1 VTARVTARVTAKVR
15 ARARVMA
22 NLTEL
27 MREPGNG
34 WPFASARSERTERS
48 HSFILAIFPGV
59 APPLRRERWYALF
72 SMSMKALRYTCNTG
86 WAGVRATT
94 TL

>member
-1 VTARVTARVTAKVR
+1 
-15 ARARVMA
+15 MC
-22 NLTEL
+22 
-27 MREPGNG
+27 EPGNG

-48 HSFILAIFPGV
+48 QTFILAIFFSP

-72 SMSMKALRYTCNTG
+72 SISMKVLRYTCNAGEG
-86 WAGVRATT
+86 WAGVGATT